1 MTSVLNVDEIAAKDG
16 TSPVTLTKQVAI
28 KAYLVYDFSDDGT
41 PDSMNISS
49 VTDRATGAL
58 YGSFTNSLSANTY
71 AVTDCSSPVQEGS
84 MSTTNSNRYGIAS
97 GDTTGRYSACYYQ
110 VQTHS
115 DPQDC
120 PYTSSLIVGDL
131 A

>member
-1 MTSVLNVDEIAAKDG
+1 MSTLKADTIVAADG
-16 TSPVTLTKQVAI
+16 SSPVTLTKQIAI
-28 KAYLVYDFSDDGT
+28 KAYLVYDFTDDGT

-84 MSTTNSNRYGIAS
+84 MITTNSNRYGVAS
-97 GDTTGRYSACYYQ
+97 GDTSGRFSANYYQ